1 MEIRNIEESEL
12 KELKKLSNYGFS
24 KWKDEIEEDEK
35 LDFFKNADNIGVFD
49 EDELVSA
56 LVIHHFDQIVRKDIK
71 KMGGIGGVATYPEY
85 RNKGLISSLM
95 KESFKKM
102 KDNDQSVSML
112 FPFKESFYEKYQY
125 VSTNN
130 NMKLKV
136 PIESF
141 EHYRNYEAEGDWK
154 VIRKDSEHSQEDF
167 LKLTKKAALQRYHG
181 TVLLDTKSEDIWH
194 IYSKDQIFVFIKR
207 DDKIV
212 AGAKYTKKGYM
223 KMNTPGELNVSN
235 MYWTDLDSRNML
247 FKFFSKHID
256 QVETIKMFIPY
267 GTNFYSWLKN
277 NRKVEAD
284 FMPFPW
290 MVRIIDVEDALNN
303 ITIDQEGSMTIKVK
317 DKSCDWN
324 NNNYLLESKNGK
336 LRVKETDEGEEVTLS
351 IDALSSFLYGAYSFK
366 ETEKLYSITYHDE
379 SKRKLL
385 KRWFPQELIF
395 NPNFF

>member
-1 MEIRNIEESEL
+1 MEIRNIEESEF

-95 KESFKKM
+95 KESFQIM

-112 FPFKESFYEKYQY
+112 FPFKESFYDRYQY

-141 EHYRNYEAEGDWK
+141 KHYRNYEAEGDWEF
-154 VIRKDSEHSQEDF
+154 VRKDSEHSQDDF
-167 LKLTKKAALQRYHG
+167 LNLMKKVAIQKYHG
-181 TVLLDTKSEDIWH
+181 IALLDTKSEGIWH

-207 DDKIV
+207 DDEIV

-223 KMNTPGELNVSN
+223 KMNTPGELNISH

-256 QVETIKMFIPY
+256 QVKTIKMFIPY
-267 GTNFYSWLKN
+267 GVNFYSWVKN
-277 NRKVEAD
+277 NKKVEAD

-290 MVRIIDVEDALNN
+290 MVRIIDVKDALND
-303 ITIDQEGSMTIKVK
+303 ITVNDEGSLTIKVN
-317 DKSCDWN
+317 DEYCDWN
-324 NNNYLLESKNGK
+324 NSNYLLEGENGV
-336 LRVKETDEGEEVTLS
+336 LSVKKTDEQEDVTLS
-351 IDALSSFLYGAYSFK
+351 IDGLSALLYGAYSFK
-366 ETEKLYSITYHDE
+366 ETEKLYSIKYQNDD
-379 SKRKLL
+379 KRELL
-385 KRWFPQELIF
+385 KSWFPQEMIF